1 MFDED
6 DSDKRLFSGSYLD
19 GNTNI
24 FYQTQPKKTTVNKL
38 LDLSSLIMICSVV
51 LFIFIFLIMF
61 SLGEFLHLNFNQGIE
76 SLFFWGE
83 IAIILYALIELG
95 LSLKIYYYCKELET
109 AKKENKKYLHR
120 TLLIFSFISIFLLI
134 LLPNFLF
141 FGNIISFNTL
151 PGVSYTSSSLIYNM
165 GNFHYQY
172 ILNYLTNS
180 DSILQVFG
188 LLILFFTSFY
198 AVFSDKKT
206 HAIIPTLVFI
216 ILLLVFF
223 YSLKIYIVTQN
234 KYSLNLLN
242 KDINSSNQ
250 YLNSILNNYQEFT
263 STSTLG
269 TNFFNNMQNLIEKQS
284 NINNI
289 FGKNSSSIWNYTE
302 LNNDF
307 LGYGFFEYYYI
318 KKFNNYGYQITSN
331 NTDNSTLIIRGNST
345 LLLLNYLA
353 KMLSVQE
360 AINNNSKVLNNYQ
373 GFLKRENYP
382 YYYGKNSYLFN
393 NTNYTGIIYYNNYYL
408 ENNDYALKTLNYL
421 LGSNTTLFYNLR
433 YNTAQL
439 NNIFYILSSEQYYNY
454 AVDSLLYNQSIPTK
468 INYIGYSG
476 GTTILNLGN
485 ISPNY
490 TNFTIYLDN
499 NFVRYYK
506 YYNFIIVNNFELQ
519 PGINNVTIKLPQY
532 KLNETYNFYVSP
544 YLIINSSVYEGS
556 ENNLSILN
564 VLISNPSNRTI
575 IISKLYLSQPSLT
588 NGFYEQDINNQN
600 NSIFWLAPDHNVS
613 LVYNLYGNAKN
624 NEKYAYVMN
633 MNTSYGPGQYIFT
646 GKEAF
651 STFVYNKNQTN
662 AIILNSI
669 TESPNSITTKTS
681 NSINIKTTTV
691 KSVIV

>member
-38 LDLSSLIMICSVV
+38 LDLSSLIMIFSVV

>member
-1 MFDED
+1 MSDED

-24 FYQTQPKKTTVNKL
+24 FYQTQPKKTVVNKL
-38 LDLSSLIMICSVV
+38 LDLSSLIMIFSVV

-61 SLGEFLHLNFNQGIE
+61 SLGEFLNLNFNQGIE

-141 FGNIISFNTL
+141 FGNMISFNTL
-151 PGVSYTSSSLIYNM
+151 SGVSYTSSSLIYNM

-307 LGYGFFEYYYI
+307 LGYGFVEYYYI

-433 YNTAQL
+433 YNTVQL

-454 AVDSLLYNQSIPTK
+454 ALDSLLYNQSMPTK
-468 INYIGYSG
+468 INYIGYSD

-499 NFVRYYK
+499 KFVRYYK

-613 LVYNLYGNAKN
+613 LVYNLYGNAKD

-646 GKEAF
+646 GKEVF

>member
-1 MFDED
+1 
-6 DSDKRLFSGSYLD
+6 
-19 GNTNI
+19 
-24 FYQTQPKKTTVNKL
+24 
-38 LDLSSLIMICSVV
+38 
-51 LFIFIFLIMF
+51 MF
-61 SLGEFLHLNFNQGIE
+61 SLGEFLNLNFNQGIE

-141 FGNIISFNTL
+141 FGNMISFNTL
-151 PGVSYTSSSLIYNM
+151 SGVSYTSSSLIYNM

-307 LGYGFFEYYYI
+307 LGYGFVEYYYI

-433 YNTAQL
+433 YNTVQL

-454 AVDSLLYNQSIPTK
+454 ALDSLLYNQSMPTK
-468 INYIGYSG
+468 INYIGYSD

-499 NFVRYYK
+499 KFVRYYK

-613 LVYNLYGNAKN
+613 LVYNLYGNAKD

-646 GKEAF
+646 GKEVF

>member
-1 MFDED
+1 MSDED

-24 FYQTQPKKTTVNKL
+24 FYQTQPKKTVVNKL
-38 LDLSSLIMICSVV
+38 LDLSSLIMIFSVI

-61 SLGEFLHLNFNQGIE
+61 SLGEFLNLNFNQGIE

-141 FGNIISFNTL
+141 FGNMISFNTL
-151 PGVSYTSSSLIYNM
+151 SGVSYTSSSLIYNM

-307 LGYGFFEYYYI
+307 LGYGFVEYYYI

-433 YNTAQL
+433 YNTVQL

-454 AVDSLLYNQSIPTK
+454 ALDSLLYNQSMPTK
-468 INYIGYSG
+468 INYIGYSD

-499 NFVRYYK
+499 KFVRYYK

-613 LVYNLYGNAKN
+613 LVYNLYGNAKD

-646 GKEAF
+646 GKEVF

>member
-1 MFDED
+1 MSDED

-24 FYQTQPKKTTVNKL
+24 FYQTQPKKTAVNKL
-38 LDLSSLIMICSVV
+38 LDLSSLIMIFSVI

-61 SLGEFLHLNFNQGIE
+61 SLGEFLNLNFNQGIE

-141 FGNIISFNTL
+141 FGNMISFNTL
-151 PGVSYTSSSLIYNM
+151 SGVSYTSSSLIYNM

-307 LGYGFFEYYYI
+307 LGYGFVEYYYI

-433 YNTAQL
+433 YNTVQL

-454 AVDSLLYNQSIPTK
+454 ALDSLLYNQSMPTK
-468 INYIGYSG
+468 INYIGYSD

-613 LVYNLYGNAKN
+613 LVYNLYGNAKD

-646 GKEAF
+646 GKEVF

>member
-1 MFDED
+1 MSDED

-24 FYQTQPKKTTVNKL
+24 FYQTQPKKTAVNKL
-38 LDLSSLIMICSVV
+38 LDLSSLIMIFSVI

-61 SLGEFLHLNFNQGIE
+61 SLGEFLNLNFNQGIE

-141 FGNIISFNTL
+141 FGNMISFNTL
-151 PGVSYTSSSLIYNM
+151 SGVSYTSSSLIYNM

-307 LGYGFFEYYYI
+307 LGYGFVEYYYI

-433 YNTAQL
+433 YNTVQL

-454 AVDSLLYNQSIPTK
+454 ALDSLLYNQSMPTK
-468 INYIGYSG
+468 INYIGYSD

-499 NFVRYYK
+499 KFVRYYK

-613 LVYNLYGNAKN
+613 LVYNLYGNAKD

-646 GKEAF
+646 GKEVF